1 MLSEKSRNGK
11 GIDVSLEEGEAKEE
25 LLEQFV
31 LAATREAFSAQDM
44 KMPEDIT
51 QKTVARF
58 VFAGQLQQ
66 GKAIVKPFW
75 IQGVFVPLFIK
86 TTDSPTK
93 FMISP
98 LNGLCPG
105 VIKNMVREII
115 PEPMD
120 PAPTIPIG
128 LYPPSFH

>member
-1 MLSEKSRNGK
+1 MLSERIPKEK
-11 GIDVSLEEGEAKEE
+11 DIYVSLEEGETREE

-51 QKTVARF
+51 QKTVAKF
-58 VFAGQLQQ
+58 VFSGQLQQ

-75 IQGVFVPLFIK
+75 IQGVYVPLFIK

-115 PEPMD
+115 PEPMN
-120 PAPTIPIG
+120 PAPTILIG
-128 LYPPSFH
+128 SYPQLFH